1 MPYRRSI
8 LFVDKNFQVKAAL
21 YVCAWLVLLSVIYP
35 LIIHNL
41 FGYFIQAVSSDETMI
56 SVPELQTT
64 RKKILALL
72 IVLQIL
78 LIAGAFLTSLFVTHR
93 VVGPIRKLMNMFAL
107 AGRGDLAQKVKLRQG
122 DEFQELAE
130 TYNEMLSDIR
140 YREERNIERMAAA
153 IASIEK
159 ALNSP
164 PVANDA
170 RVKRELEDALETLKA
185 SQKTV

>member
-1 MPYRRSI
+1 
-8 LFVDKNFQVKAAL
+8 
-21 YVCAWLVLLSVIYP
+21 
-35 LIIHNL
+35 
-41 FGYFIQAVSSDETMI
+41 
-56 SVPELQTT
+56 
-64 RKKILALL
+64 
-72 IVLQIL
+72 
-78 LIAGAFLTSLFVTHR
+78 
-93 VVGPIRKLMNMFAL
+93 VGPIRKLMNMFAL